1 MALKFCESLFLWI
14 NNFIVFWR
22 IKVFTTDAS
31 CLVCSLKINLC
42 DHWHASSNTSA
53 LKKERKAENKLSV
66 MDLFQ
71 KYHNTLC
78 CPSKISQK
86 HCFQF
91 LLGQII
97 HYCWFAHNVT
107 AFVFGHVGGK
117 WTHIFMS
124 ILREKNSFVL
134 TPNMAVMWLHSK
146 NWTGWIYLSKSCLFL
161 LISISK
167 SIYIF
172 AKCHLSYRRS

>member
-78 CPSKISQK
+78 CPSKISEK

-124 ILREKNSFVL
+124 ILREKILLYWPPTWLPCHVFANQEYIYWVKKKGPCGEVAIGGGL
-134 TPNMAVMWLHSK
+134 TEL
-146 NWTGWIYLSKSCLFL
+146 
-161 LISISK
+161 
-167 SIYIF
+167 
-172 AKCHLSYRRS
+172 

>member
-78 CPSKISQK
+78 CPSKISEK

-124 ILREKNSFVL
+124 ILREK
-134 TPNMAVMWLHSK
+134 
-146 NWTGWIYLSKSCLFL
+146 IL
-161 LISISK
+161 LYWPPTWPSRGCTARIEPAG
-167 SIYIF
+167 YIF
-172 AKCHLSYRRS
+172 RSLVYFF